1 MDWEYDNEIAFGG
14 IVSVGVESEDGF
26 KISVPVGRHTRR
38 RRIDAMHACH

>member
-26 KISVPVGRHTRR
+26 KISVPVGR